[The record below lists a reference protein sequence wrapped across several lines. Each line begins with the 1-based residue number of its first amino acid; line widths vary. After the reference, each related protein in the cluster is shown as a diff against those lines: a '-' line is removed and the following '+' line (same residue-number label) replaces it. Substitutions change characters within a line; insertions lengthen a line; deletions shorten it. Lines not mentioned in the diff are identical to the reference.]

1 MELSSLMDD
10 VAGSDDEGDD
20 NEDRGVPM
28 DALLLETAY
37 QLCSSALH
45 GGGIISDSI
54 DPKALTFLR
63 NQGMVDVLEGGEIVL
78 SRDSIKHGI
87 SVSKPV
93 LERSLRSHPT
103 TLELQFD
110 LRDMGWRFSDD
121 LNEGSVAE
129 MVALEGNPTTYYVL
143 LTHFS
148 SNLSDYEGE
157 GLFHHRQ
164 SEPYYK
170 CIELAVSHFV
180 DEVIEIPTYK
190 AAKFYNQLQLFLSGN
205 ATDDPREETNQP
217 IRTVVIQWFVRMGSF
232 EKNSKIKYTIT
243 DQRSAAALFK

>member
-1 MELSSLMDD
+1 MTDD

-20 NEDRGVPM
+20 NEDSGAPL

-37 QLCSSALH
+37 QLCSSALQQ
-45 GGGIISDSI
+45 GGQICDSI
-54 DPKALTFLR
+54 DPKALVFLR

-78 SRDSIKHGI
+78 SRDAIKHGI

-93 LERSLRSHPT
+93 LERSVRSHST

-110 LRDMGWRFSDD
+110 LREMGWRFSDD
-121 LNEGSVAE
+121 LREGSVAE

-170 CIELAVSHFV
+170 SIELAVSHFV
-180 DEVIEIPTYK
+180 DEVVEMPTYK
-190 AAKFYNQLQLFLSGN
+190 PAKFYNQLQLFLSGN
-205 ATDDPREETNQP
+205 VTDDPREETNQR
-217 IRTVVIQWFVRMGSF
+217 IRTVVIHWPIRIGSF
-232 EKNSKIKYTIT
+232 EKNSKTIK
-243 DQRSAAALFK
+243 DQRSAVALTC